1 MYCSFCRTVYPRNA
15 RFCAHCGH
23 TLALQF
29 PALSVPENAME
40 QGSQDAEGPP
50 ETSGQENG
58 SEQEKGKVIPFPV
71 VLEEAPTTLLGAVDP
86 LVKKFQP
93 LEELQSPPSS
103 TSQGSS
109 SSGTDFLAL
118 DDLLTEEELKIRDLV
133 RDFCSREV
141 LPIINEYWEKEQFP
155 FELLP
160 KLAALGVAGGT
171 IQGYDCPAMSAVATG
186 LVTQELSRGDS
197 GLCTFFVN
205 HTFLAM
211 RSIALFGSEEQKQ
224 YWLPAMARL
233 EKVGGFVL
241 TEANVSSSEASALE
255 TRAHRVG
262 NMYML
267 IGKKRWIINATYGDV
282 FVVWAQDDNGKT
294 GAFLVERNTPGFEAR
309 IIAGKMAKRTLWC
322 TDVTFNRVKIPLE
335 NRLPGVRSF
344 QSAIRLL
351 TGTRVIISWEAT
363 GLALAAYEVALDYA
377 SQRYQ
382 FGKPLTSFQLVQSR
396 LATMLASVT
405 NMQLMSLRLSQL
417 QDTGKLTSARASLA
431 KLSTAR
437 LAREVIAD
445 ARDMLGAN
453 GLLFENRIARY
464 HADIEAIVTY
474 DGPDAIQALIV
485 GQEITGQAAFAPPAD
500 KSREKKKPGEGRLIS

>member
-1 MYCSFCRTVYPRNA
+1 CSFCQTAYRRDA
-15 RFCAHCGH
+15 RFCVHCGNA
-23 TLALQF
+23 LDLQF
-29 PALSVPENAME
+29 SRPPVPEKATA
-40 QGSQDAEGPP
+40 QASQDTASTPAA
-50 ETSGQENG
+50 SQQENV
-58 SEQEKGKVIPFPV
+58 SKSQRGKVIPLPGL
-71 VLEEAPTTLLGAVDP
+71 LEEAPTLLLSADDP
-86 LVKKFQP
+86 LVKKFKSLANLQP
-93 LEELQSPPSS
+93 SSSS
-103 TSQGSS
+103 TSERFSS
-109 SSGTDFLAL
+109 SNTDFLAL
-118 DDLLTEEELKIRDLV
+118 DDLLSEEELKIRDRV

-141 LPIINEYWEKEQFP
+141 LPVINEYWEKDQFP

-160 KLAALGVAGGT
+160 GLAALEIAGGT
-171 IQGYDCPAMSAVATG
+171 IHGYGCPAMSAVAAG
-186 LVTQELSRGDS
+186 LLTQELSRGDS
-197 GLCTFFVN
+197 GLCTFFGN

-224 YWLPAMARL
+224 HWLPAMARL
-233 EKVGGFVL
+233 EKIGGFAL

-294 GAFLVERNTPGFEAR
+294 GAFLVERNTPGFEAK
-309 IIAGKMAKRTLWC
+309 IIPGKMAKRTLWC

-335 NRLPGVRSF
+335 NRLSGVRSF

-351 TGTRVIISWEAT
+351 TGSRVIASWEAT

-382 FGKPLTSFQLVQSR
+382 FGKPLTAFQLVQSR

-405 NMQLMSLRLSQL
+405 SMQLMSLRLSQL
-417 QDTGKLTSARASLA
+417 QDAGKLTSARASLV

-464 HADIEAIVTY
+464 HADVEAIVTY

-485 GQEITGQAAFAPPAD
+485 GQAITGQAAFEPPAD
-500 KSREKKKPGEGRLIS
+500 KSRGKKQSGEALKKPS